1 MGDFDLFKLIRD
13 EMEIVEARLYENV
26 DTPETLLYEAS
37 THLIKAGG
45 KRMRPGF
52 ALLAARM
59 YQDDIS
65 YAIPLATA
73 LELVHMATLVH
84 DDVIDNSSIRRGT
97 GTVKCLW
104 GNRISIYAGNF
115 VFAKALA
122 IIAEYK
128 RSDILE
134 VIADASMKICEGE
147 IVQMLSCY
155 NVNLGL
161 KNYLRRIERKTALLI
176 SLSCQV
182 GAMLSTSDSRQIEA
196 LRRYGYDLGL
206 AFQITDDILDFV
218 ADEETLGK
226 PIGSDI
232 RQGVITL
239 PALYAL
245 HHDEHRDE
253 LARLLSSPQECQQST
268 EHIIDMV
275 CESDGIEYAYSVSQH
290 YANRSKR
297 HLELLPDTPVKET
310 LRELADFIFARDY

>member
-1 MGDFDLFKLIRD
+1 MEFDLFKLVRK
-13 EMEIVEARLYENV
+13 EMELVEQSLYQHVNTSEQV
-26 DTPETLLYEAS
+26 LSEAS

-45 KRMRPGF
+45 KRIRPGF
-52 ALLAARM
+52 ALLVARM
-59 YQDDIS
+59 YRDDIG

-84 DDVIDNSSIRRGT
+84 DDVIDNSEVRRGT
-97 GTVKCLW
+97 GTVNRLW
-104 GNRISIYAGNF
+104 GNRVAIYAGNF
-115 VFAKALA
+115 VFARVLAL
-122 IIAEYK
+122 IASYN
-128 RSDILE
+128 RQDILE
-134 VIADASMKICEGE
+134 VVADASMKICQGE
-147 IVQMLSCY
+147 IEQMLSCF

-182 GAMLSTSDSRQIEA
+182 GAMLSTSNPKEIEA

-218 ADEETLGK
+218 ADEATLGK
-226 PIGSDI
+226 PTGSDI

-245 HHDEHRDE
+245 HHDARRDE
-253 LARLLSSPQECQQST
+253 LAQLLSSPQACQDNTQY
-268 EHIIDMV
+268 IIDIV

-290 YANRSKR
+290 YAHRSKR
-297 HLELLPDTPVKET
+297 HLAILPDTPVKET
-310 LRELADFIFARDY
+310 LLELADFILTRDY

>member
-1 MGDFDLFKLIRD
+1 VEFDLFKLVRK
-13 EMEIVEARLYENV
+13 EMELVEQSLYQHVNTSEQV
-26 DTPETLLYEAS
+26 LSEAS

-45 KRMRPGF
+45 KRIRPGF
-52 ALLAARM
+52 ALLVARM
-59 YQDDIS
+59 YRDDIG

-84 DDVIDNSSIRRGT
+84 DDVIDNSEVRRGT
-97 GTVKCLW
+97 GTVKRLW
-104 GNRISIYAGNF
+104 GNRVAIYAGNF
-115 VFAKALA
+115 VFARALDL
-122 IIAEYK
+122 IASYN
-128 RSDILE
+128 RQDILE
-134 VIADASMKICEGE
+134 VVADASMKICQGE
-147 IVQMLSCY
+147 IEQMLSCF

-182 GAMLSTSDSRQIEA
+182 GAMLSTSNPKEIEA

-218 ADEETLGK
+218 ADEATLGK
-226 PIGSDI
+226 PTGSDI

-245 HHDEHRDE
+245 HHDARRDE
-253 LARLLSSPQECQQST
+253 LAQLLSSPQACQDNTQY
-268 EHIIDMV
+268 IIDIV

-290 YANRSKR
+290 YAHRSKR
-297 HLELLPDTPVKET
+297 HLAILPDTPVKET
-310 LRELADFIFARDY
+310 LLELADFILTRDY

>member
-1 MGDFDLFKLIRD
+1 VEFDLFKLVRK
-13 EMEIVEARLYENV
+13 EMELVEQSLYQHVNTSEQV
-26 DTPETLLYEAS
+26 LSEAS

-45 KRMRPGF
+45 KRIRPGF
-52 ALLAARM
+52 ALLVARM
-59 YQDDIS
+59 YRDDIG

-84 DDVIDNSSIRRGT
+84 DDVIDNSEVRRGT
-97 GTVKCLW
+97 GTVKRLW
-104 GNRISIYAGNF
+104 GNRVAIYAGNF
-115 VFAKALA
+115 VFARALDL
-122 IIAEYK
+122 IASYN
-128 RSDILE
+128 RQDILE
-134 VIADASMKICEGE
+134 VVADASMKICQGE
-147 IVQMLSCY
+147 IEQMLSCF

-182 GAMLSTSDSRQIEA
+182 GAMLSTSNPKEIEA

-218 ADEETLGK
+218 ADEATLGK
-226 PIGSDI
+226 PTGSDI

-245 HHDEHRDE
+245 HHDARRDE
-253 LARLLSSPQECQQST
+253 LAQLLSSPQACQDNTQY
-268 EHIIDMV
+268 IIDIV

-290 YANRSKR
+290 YAHRSKR
-297 HLELLPDTPVKET
+297 HLAILPDTPVKEN
-310 LRELADFIFARDY
+310 LLELADFILTRDY

>member
-1 MGDFDLFKLIRD
+1 MAEFDLFKLIRD
-13 EMEIVEARLYENV
+13 EMELVEARLYENV
-26 DTPETLLYEAS
+26 DTSETVLCEAS

-59 YQDDIS
+59 YRDDIS

-84 DDVIDNSSIRRGT
+84 DDVIDNSVVRRGT
-97 GTVKCLW
+97 GTVKRLW
-104 GNRISIYAGNF
+104 GNRVSIYAGNF
-115 VFAKALA
+115 VFARALA
-122 IIAEYK
+122 IIAAYE

-134 VIADASMKICEGE
+134 VIADASMKICQGE
-147 IVQMLSCY
+147 LVQMLSCF

-182 GAMLSTSDSRQIEA
+182 GAMLSTSDREQIDA

-218 ADEETLGK
+218 ADEATLGK
-226 PIGSDI
+226 PTGSDI

-245 HHDEHRDE
+245 HHDERRAE
-253 LARLLSSPQECQQST
+253 LARLLSSPQECQNCTQ
-268 EHIIDMV
+268 HIIDMV

-297 HLELLPDTPVKET
+297 HLEFLPDTPVKET
-310 LRELADFIFARDY
+310 LGELADFILARDY

>member
-1 MGDFDLFKLIRD
+1 MAEFDLFKLVRN
-13 EMEIVEARLYENV
+13 EMELVESQLYENV
-26 DTPETLLYEAS
+26 KTPELILGEAS

-45 KRMRPGF
+45 KRIRPGF

-59 YQDDIS
+59 YGDDLD
-65 YAIPLATA
+65 YVIPLATA

-84 DDVIDNSSIRRGT
+84 DDVIDNSVVRRGT
-97 GTVKCLW
+97 GTVKYQW

-115 VFAKALA
+115 VFARALA
-122 IIAEYK
+122 IVATYD
-128 RSDILE
+128 RRDVLE
-134 VIADASMKICEGE
+134 LIADASMKICQGE
-147 IVQMLSCY
+147 IVQMRSCF

-176 SLSCQV
+176 SLSCQL
-182 GAMLSTSDSRQIEA
+182 GAMLSTSDNLQIEA

-218 ADEETLGK
+218 ADEATLGK
-226 PIGSDI
+226 PTGSDI

-245 HHDEHRDE
+245 YNDEHRVE
-253 LARLLSSPQECQQST
+253 LARLLSSPHECQENTQ
-268 EHIIDMV
+268 HIIDMV
-275 CESDGIEYAYSVSQH
+275 CDSDGIDYAYAVSQY

-297 HLELLPDTPVKET
+297 HLELLPDTPVTET
-310 LRELADFIFARDY
+310 LQELAYFILARDY

>member
-1 MGDFDLFKLIRD
+1 MEFDLFKLVRK
-13 EMEIVEARLYENV
+13 EMELVEQSLYQHVNTSEQV
-26 DTPETLLYEAS
+26 LSEAS

-45 KRMRPGF
+45 KRIRPGF
-52 ALLAARM
+52 ALLVARM
-59 YQDDIS
+59 YRDDIG

-84 DDVIDNSSIRRGT
+84 DDVIDNSEVRRGT
-97 GTVKCLW
+97 GTVKRLW
-104 GNRISIYAGNF
+104 GNRVAIYAGNF
-115 VFAKALA
+115 VFARALDL
-122 IIAEYK
+122 IASYN
-128 RSDILE
+128 RQDILE
-134 VIADASMKICEGE
+134 VVADASMKICQGE
-147 IVQMLSCY
+147 IEQMLSCF

-182 GAMLSTSDSRQIEA
+182 GAMLSTSNPKEIEA

-218 ADEETLGK
+218 ADEATLGK
-226 PIGSDI
+226 PTGSDI

-245 HHDEHRDE
+245 HHDARRDE
-253 LARLLSSPQECQQST
+253 LAQLLSSPQACQDNTQY
-268 EHIIDMV
+268 IIDIV

-290 YANRSKR
+290 YAHRSKR
-297 HLELLPDTPVKET
+297 HLAILPDTPVKEN
-310 LRELADFIFARDY
+310 LLELADFILTRDY

>member
-1 MGDFDLFKLIRD
+1 MEFDLFKLIRN
-13 EMEIVEARLYENV
+13 ELELVEDNLYQYVNTSE
-26 DTPETLLYEAS
+26 PILREAS

-45 KRMRPGF
+45 KRIRPGF
-52 ALLAARM
+52 ALLVARM
-59 YQDDIS
+59 YRDDIS

-84 DDVIDNSSIRRGT
+84 DDVIDNSAVRRGA
-97 GTVKCLW
+97 GTVKRLW
-104 GNRISIYAGNF
+104 GNRVAIYAGNF
-115 VFAKALA
+115 VFARALA
-122 IIAEYK
+122 LIATYN

-134 VIADASMKICEGE
+134 VIADASMKICQGE
-147 IVQMLSCY
+147 IVQMLSCF

-182 GAMLSTSDSRQIEA
+182 GAMLSTSEQREIEA

-218 ADEETLGK
+218 ADEATLGK
-226 PIGSDI
+226 PTGSDI

-245 HHDEHRDE
+245 HNDVHRAE
-253 LARLLSSPQECQQST
+253 LARLLSSPQACQDDTQ
-268 EHIIDMV
+268 HIIDIV
-275 CESDGIEYAYSVSQH
+275 CESDGIDYAYAVSQH
-290 YANRSKR
+290 YAHRSKR
-297 HLELLPDTPVKET
+297 HLGILPDTPVKET
-310 LRELADFIFARDY
+310 LLELADFILTRDY

>member
-1 MGDFDLFKLIRD
+1 
-13 EMEIVEARLYENV
+13 MELVEQSLYQHVNTSEQV
-26 DTPETLLYEAS
+26 LSEAS

-45 KRMRPGF
+45 KRIRPGF
-52 ALLAARM
+52 ALLVARM
-59 YQDDIS
+59 YRDDIG

-84 DDVIDNSSIRRGT
+84 DDVIDNSEVRRGT
-97 GTVKCLW
+97 GTVKRLW
-104 GNRISIYAGNF
+104 GNRVAIYAGNF
-115 VFAKALA
+115 VFARALDL
-122 IIAEYK
+122 IASYN
-128 RSDILE
+128 RQDILE
-134 VIADASMKICEGE
+134 VVADASMKICQGE
-147 IVQMLSCY
+147 IEQMLSCF

-182 GAMLSTSDSRQIEA
+182 GAMLSTSNPKEIEA

-218 ADEETLGK
+218 ADEATLGK
-226 PIGSDI
+226 PTGSDI

-245 HHDEHRDE
+245 HHDARRDE
-253 LARLLSSPQECQQST
+253 LAQLLSSPQACQDNTQY
-268 EHIIDMV
+268 IIDIV

-290 YANRSKR
+290 YAHRSKR
-297 HLELLPDTPVKET
+297 HLAILPDTPVKEN
-310 LRELADFIFARDY
+310 LLELADFILTRDY

>member
-1 MGDFDLFKLIRD
+1 MEFDLFKLVRN
-13 EMEIVEARLYENV
+13 EMELVEEYLYQHVNSSERV
-26 DTPETLLYEAS
+26 LSEAS
-37 THLIKAGG
+37 SHLIKAGG
-45 KRMRPGF
+45 KRIRPGF
-52 ALLAARM
+52 ALLVARM
-59 YQDDIS
+59 YREDIS

-84 DDVIDNSSIRRGT
+84 DDVIDNSAVRRGT
-97 GTVKCLW
+97 GTVKRLW
-104 GNRISIYAGNF
+104 GNRVSIYAGNF
-115 VFAKALA
+115 VFARALA
-122 IIAEYK
+122 LIATYN

-134 VIADASMKICEGE
+134 VIADASMKICQGE
-147 IVQMLSCY
+147 IVQMLSCF

-182 GAMLSTSDSRQIEA
+182 GAMLSTSDHREIEA

-218 ADEETLGK
+218 ADEATLGK
-226 PIGSDI
+226 PTGSDI

-245 HHDEHRDE
+245 HHDARRAE
-253 LARLLSSPQECQQST
+253 LAQLLSSPQACQDST
-268 EHIIDMV
+268 QYIIDVV

-290 YANRSKR
+290 YAHRSKR
-297 HLELLPDTPVKET
+297 HLEALPDTPVKET
-310 LRELADFIFARDY
+310 LLELADFILTRDY

>member
-1 MGDFDLFKLIRD
+1 MEFDLFKLVCK
-13 EMEIVEARLYENV
+13 EMELVEQSLYQHVNTSEQV
-26 DTPETLLYEAS
+26 LSEAS

-45 KRMRPGF
+45 KRIRPGF
-52 ALLAARM
+52 ALLVARM
-59 YQDDIS
+59 YRDDIG

-84 DDVIDNSSIRRGT
+84 DDVIDNSEVRRGT
-97 GTVKCLW
+97 GTVKRLW
-104 GNRISIYAGNF
+104 GNRVAIYAGNF
-115 VFAKALA
+115 VFARALDL
-122 IIAEYK
+122 IASYN
-128 RSDILE
+128 RQDILE
-134 VIADASMKICEGE
+134 VVADASMKICQGE
-147 IVQMLSCY
+147 IEQMLSCF

-182 GAMLSTSDSRQIEA
+182 GAMLSTSNPKEIEA

-218 ADEETLGK
+218 ADEATLGK
-226 PIGSDI
+226 PTGSDI

-245 HHDEHRDE
+245 HHDARRDE
-253 LARLLSSPQECQQST
+253 LAQLLSSPQACQDNTQY
-268 EHIIDMV
+268 IIDIV

-290 YANRSKR
+290 YAHRSKR
-297 HLELLPDTPVKET
+297 HLAILPDTPVKET
-310 LRELADFIFARDY
+310 LLELADFILTRDY